1 MAAALFVELF
11 SKNRLACN
19 CFESRPSV
27 LEEVVDDDQVHK
39 LDIDVFGIESHW
51 EKLWK
56 LLLLLLEGWR
66 LVEDEVRDELEL
78 LLDLFIKVG

>member
-1 MAAALFVELF
+1 M
-11 SKNRLACN
+11 
-19 CFESRPSV
+19 

-56 LLLLLLEGWR
+56 LLLLLLLEGWR
-66 LVEDEVRDELEL
+66 LVEDEPRDELEL
-78 LLDLFIKVG
+78 LLDLLIKVG

>member
-1 MAAALFVELF
+1 M
-11 SKNRLACN
+11 
-19 CFESRPSV
+19 
-27 LEEVVDDDQVHK
+27 LEEVVDADDQVHK

-56 LLLLLLEGWR
+56 LLLLLLLEGWR

-78 LLDLFIKVG
+78 LLDLLIKVG

>member
-1 MAAALFVELF
+1 M
-11 SKNRLACN
+11 
-19 CFESRPSV
+19 

-56 LLLLLLEGWR
+56 LLLLLLLEGWW

-78 LLDLFIKVG
+78 LLDLLIKVG

>member
-1 MAAALFVELF
+1 M
-11 SKNRLACN
+11 
-19 CFESRPSV
+19 

-56 LLLLLLEGWR
+56 LLLLLLLEGWR
-66 LVEDEVRDELEL
+66 LVEDEVELEL
-78 LLDLFIKVG
+78 LLDLLIKVG